1 MVALVNVPFC
11 IVFEMQMVL
20 QLIQSF
26 LIFKYKSSS
35 FAPARTMSLSL
46 GFLCHAEKKK
56 FGLNLSEGN
65 DSIVEGNNVFLILE
79 IQPLLGFHYF
89 SWHGTLAWKSRK
101 NDVRLIEHRF
111 CITPILFNT
120 IHAKIIHPRWGCMAA
135 RNIFW

>member
-35 FAPARTMSLSL
+35 FAPARAMSLSL

-101 NDVRLIEHRF
+101 NDVRLIEHHF
-111 CITPILFNT
+111 CINPKLFET
-120 IHAKIIHPRWGCMAA
+120 IPKIIHPRWGCMAA